1 MTDAELRTLLSDRF
15 AAVRAQIADACRK
28 AGREP
33 TGVTLVA
40 VTKTVS
46 PRVAEVAADLGA
58 GDLGESRP
66 QELWKKAEALP
77 GVRWHLI
84 GHLQRNKIDRTI
96 PLVTLV
102 HSVDS
107 ERVLDAIDAFGRK
120 QAKPVP
126 VLLEVNCSREENK
139 GGFRPED
146 LPVLGDRLAG
156 LTGVSV
162 RGLMTMAA
170 YFDDPQLC
178 RPTFVELRELRDR
191 LRSATDLP
199 LPDLSMGMSNDY
211 AVAVEEGATLVR
223 VGTALFESLGD
234 PTT

>member
-15 AAVRAQIADACRK
+15 AAVRGQIADACRK

-96 PLVTLV
+96 PLVALI

-107 ERVLDAIDAFGRK
+107 ERVLEALDTFGRK
-120 QAKPVP
+120 HGNPVP
-126 VLLEVNCSREENK
+126 LLLEVNCSREENK

-170 YFDDPQLC
+170 YIDDSQLC

-191 LRSATDLP
+191 LRSATGLP

-223 VGTALFESLGD
+223 VGTVLFESLGD